1 MRKEIPV
8 IEFSEEK
15 RLQELEKVKAKY
27 EKRGYVF
34 VEYIEKGKANSV
46 AVFEV
51 DEAILKKESKKRNII
66 LGIITIAVLWFIFA
80 PEQSPEEQMQ
90 EQSKKTLQETKRL
103 PLEKLEKYSTLY
115 AISKDI
121 DPAYYSKFYS
131 CIGEHLFSKSE
142 TLLLEEIS
150 QWCERDTKRE
160 DYNSMNY
167 VNKASFEP
175 YFSKWDGSYTPFVE
189 YIKSM
194 MNDSNSFEHVKTM
207 HHFVSNTN
215 NPYMQ
220 IKCRFKG
227 KNAFGGVVTETW
239 VAKID
244 DKTKNIYDV
253 SQE

>member
-1 MRKEIPV
+1 M
-8 IEFSEEK
+8 
-15 RLQELEKVKAKY
+15 
-27 EKRGYVF
+27 
-34 VEYIEKGKANSV
+34 
-46 AVFEV
+46 
-51 DEAILKKESKKRNII
+51 
-66 LGIITIAVLWFIFA
+66 GI
-80 PEQSPEEQMQ
+80 
-90 EQSKKTLQETKRL
+90 
-103 PLEKLEKYSTLY
+103 
-115 AISKDI
+115 
-121 DPAYYSKFYS
+121 
-131 CIGEHLFSKSE
+131 
-142 TLLLEEIS
+142 
-150 QWCERDTKRE
+150 
-160 DYNSMNY
+160 
-167 VNKASFEP
+167 
-175 YFSKWDGSYTPFVE
+175 VE